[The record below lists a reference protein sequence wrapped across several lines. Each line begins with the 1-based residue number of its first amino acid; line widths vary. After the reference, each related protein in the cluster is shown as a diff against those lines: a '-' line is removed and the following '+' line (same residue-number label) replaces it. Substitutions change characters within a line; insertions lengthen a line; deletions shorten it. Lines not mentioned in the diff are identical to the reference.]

1 MSQTSRTGV
10 CATREFA
17 LLASLSIPQNPR
29 LPNEG
34 SRNNIGAC
42 SSAPIAETSYKT
54 RSLSRTQGVSAAR
67 KQPRKEKNTF
77 AGYNRFENLGAAAGR
92 RGKISKLRT
101 TRLLDEV
108 GK

>member
-1 MSQTSRTGV
+1 LLH
-10 CATREFA
+10 EFA
-17 LLASLSIPQNPR
+17 LLASLSIPQNLR

-54 RSLSRTQGVSAAR
+54 RSLSPTQGVLAAR
-67 KQPRKEKNTF
+67 KQQRKEKNIF
-77 AGYNRFENLGAAAGR
+77 AGCNRFENLAAVAGR
-92 RGKISKLRT
+92 GGKISKLKT
-101 TRLLDEV
+101 SSSLDEV

>member
-1 MSQTSRTGV
+1 MLH
-10 CATREFA
+10 EFA
-17 LLASLSIPQNPR
+17 LLASLSIPQNLR

-54 RSLSRTQGVSAAR
+54 RSLSPTQGVLAAR
-67 KQPRKEKNTF
+67 KQQRKEKNIF
-77 AGYNRFENLGAAAGR
+77 AGCNRFENLAAVAGR
-92 RGKISKLRT
+92 GGKISKLKT
-101 TRLLDEV
+101 SSSLDEV